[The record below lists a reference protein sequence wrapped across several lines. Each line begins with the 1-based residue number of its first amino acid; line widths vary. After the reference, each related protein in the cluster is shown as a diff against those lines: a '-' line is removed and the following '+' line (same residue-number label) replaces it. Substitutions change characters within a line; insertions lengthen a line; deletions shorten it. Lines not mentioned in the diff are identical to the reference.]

1 MLSPSHL
8 VLWSAC
14 FVLKSS
20 CENSYL
26 ANGALRLG
34 KVKLCPHHQKKGE
47 PGRFPFDPQA
57 GWLRV
62 CAALRGGG
70 EYRE

>member
-47 PGRFPFDPQA
+47 PGPLSF
-57 GWLRV
+57 
-62 CAALRGGG
+62 
-70 EYRE
+70 

>member
-20 CENSYL
+20 RENSYL
-26 ANGALRLG
+26 ANGDLRLG
-34 KVKLCPHHQKKGE
+34 KVKLCPHHQKKRE
-47 PGRFPFDPQA
+47 PGPLSF
-57 GWLRV
+57 
-62 CAALRGGG
+62 
-70 EYRE
+70 